1 MAKMPPPVPPKYRK
15 LNVSSTESA
24 DAYQNE
30 NVFENGYDRV
40 SAATGGA
47 LIQTSGMRVKIRINP
62 ENPVCAAD
70 DYRTALRSSNIHQ
83 SNGTHVKI
91 KVNGDVK
98 CDAVSKQTSSQTCT
112 GCPQDPLL
120 TDNLLNAFTSADTSS
135 KASPTKYHSAANGY
149 QHHLGSGQSSPSDN
163 LDSGTCSDVD
173 AGTPPPP
180 SYSSPAVGKG
190 GHQFGVAHQR
200 SASLN
205 SSGIG
210 VDSDVDDEVDNV
222 SCDSIDSSEY
232 NADNEHTLP
241 IISAAILKCSA
252 TDGAMVPPSAPIP
265 NGKHESRCDEY
276 PTNDLVPKVAALKLT
291 NGNSKRNWNRDR
303 KRNGTVRFQQE
314 SHEESNGLDDEN
326 TDRFLHFHLNE
337 NRFDETQEGTG
348 TSEDDSFA
356 GFKSLIEKSTPA
368 ATIRSAKGTVRG
380 VKNRVRAGIATFLN
394 TTAATKV
401 SRLFLSFAY
410 KTIYNF

>member
-1 MAKMPPPVPPKYRK
+1 MQSYQMAKMPPPVPPKYRQ
-15 LNVSSTESA
+15 LTAQSS
-24 DAYQNE
+24 AYQNE
-30 NVFENGYDRV
+30 NVFENGFNA
-40 SAATGGA
+40 AATGGA

-62 ENPVCAAD
+62 ENPVCSSQ
-70 DYRTALRSSNIHQ
+70 DYLGELGSNTSH
-83 SNGTHVKI
+83 SNGAHVKI
-91 KVNGDVK
+91 KVNGDVAVN
-98 CDAVSKQTSSQTCT
+98 CADSLAVSKVTPPCT
-112 GCPQDPLL
+112 PLL
-120 TDNLLNAFTSADTSS
+120 TDNLLNAFTSTDTSS
-135 KASPTKYHSAANGY
+135 KSSPSRYLNGAANGY
-149 QHHLGSGQSSPSDN
+149 QQHCASGQSSPSDN

-180 SYSSPAVGKG
+180 PYSSPPAAVGKG
-190 GHQFGVAHQR
+190 QFGVAHQR

-241 IISAAILKCSA
+241 IISAAILKCNARNVMPSSA
-252 TDGAMVPPSAPIP
+252 TPSVPIP
-265 NGKHESRCDEY
+265 NGNKHERYVVY
-276 PTNDLVPKVAALKLT
+276 PTEQNLVPKVAALKLT
-291 NGNSKRNWNRDR
+291 NGKRSWDR
-303 KRNGTVRFQQE
+303 KRNGTVRFEEEPQE
-314 SHEESNGLDDEN
+314 EVDGHDDNN

-337 NRFDETQEGTG
+337 NRFDELQEGTG

-356 GFKSLIEKSTPA
+356 GFKSLIEKSTPV

-394 TTAATKV
+394 TTATKV
-401 SRLFLSFAY
+401 SFQIIL
-410 KTIYNF
+410 IVDNDI